1 MKRQTRRKAAKVAAT
16 ITINGDGRRVALV
29 PVRNSDS
36 PATMDADWYEA
47 KKAGGWSMLLRFIPD
62 GRGFACV
69 TMEAYT
75 SRGQS
80 SELAVARLVAD
91 AKAGERVRARDPLN
105 LLPENLETYPGYA
118 PHAAADWYPNADAL
132 RAAGGKPT
140 REAMGMRRRK
150 KSAALEPA
158 KMSSEHTGS
167 TRNVLA
173 KISAGVSDDRTHGH
187 HPPYPLR
194 SHGSAQ
200 SASP

>member
-1 MKRQTRRKAAKVAAT
+1 MKRQTRRKAANVAAT

-36 PATMDADWYEA
+36 PATM
-47 KKAGGWSMLLRFIPD
+47 
-62 GRGFACV
+62 
-69 TMEAYT
+69 MEAYT